1 MQQDKEQV
9 SSFSATTEFKDPKNF
24 PYGFKRSG
32 EFTQQQAELLA
43 RHGHAYHALHAG
55 DRAPLTA
62 EEEAFIL
69 FCNGEHDAQTGHE
82 KAWKRYLTLC
92 DKRAHRPAVSLSSAA
107 RENSTS
113 NMDSDWDS
121 L

>member
-1 MQQDKEQV
+1 MQQAKEQV
-9 SSFSATTEFKDPKNF
+9 SSFYASTEFKDPKNF

-32 EFTQQQAELLA
+32 EFTQPQAELLA

-55 DRAPLTA
+55 DRAPA
-62 EEEAFIL
+62 NPEEETFIL
-69 FCNGEHDAQTGHE
+69 FCNGGHDAQTAHE
-82 KAWKRYLTLC
+82 KAWKRYLSLC
-92 DKRAHRPAVSLSSAA
+92 DKLAHRPSVSLSSAA
-107 RENSTS
+107 RESTTS